1 MLDCNR
7 PGPNL
12 GGSYAGREMR
22 LKDKMALIS
31 GGASGIGAASARKFV
46 AEGARVVIGD
56 IQTEKGQ
63 ALARSLGDSA
73 LFVPLDVTSD
83 SSWADA
89 VSRAWG
95 HFGGLTTIVNSAG
108 VSIPANIEQETLEGF
123 RRTLAIN
130 LDGTF
135 LGCKHGVAALKSVK
149 GAAIVNVASTLGAR
163 AGAIFPAYSS
173 SKGGVRML
181 TRAVALHCA
190 EQGYD
195 IRVND
200 IMPGAI
206 HTEMVEG
213 YVAAGIAA
221 GGTRE
226 AVIQG
231 FASVHPM
238 KRLGRP
244 EETAN
249 AIAFLAS
256 DEAGYITGADLPVDG
271 GYLA

>member
-1 MLDCNR
+1 M
-7 PGPNL
+7 
-12 GGSYAGREMR
+12 MR
-22 LKDKMALIS
+22 LAGKIGLIS
-31 GGASGIGAASARKFV
+31 GGASGIGAAAVRKFV
-46 AEGARVVIGD
+46 NEGARVVIGD
-56 IQTEKGQ
+56 VQDDKGK
-63 ALARSLGDSA
+63 ALAAKIGEAA
-73 LFVPLDVTSD
+73 LFVRLDVTSEK
-83 SSWADA
+83 SWKDA
-89 VSRAWG
+89 IEAATKR
-95 HFGGLTTIVNSAG
+95 FGALTTVVNSAG
-108 VSIPANIEQETLEGF
+108 ISVPANIEEETLAGF

-130 LDGTF
+130 LEGTF
-135 LGCKHGVAALKSVK
+135 LGCKFGVEALKGKK
-149 GAAIVNVASTLGAR
+149 GAAIVNVGSTLGVK

-173 SKGGVRML
+173 SKGGVRLL

-195 IRVND
+195 IRVNA
-200 IMPGAI
+200 ILPGAI

-213 YVAAGIAA
+213 YVNAGVAA

-226 AVIQG
+226 AVLEG

-244 EETAN
+244 NEPAD

-256 DEAGYITGADLPVDG
+256 DEASYITGVDLPVDG